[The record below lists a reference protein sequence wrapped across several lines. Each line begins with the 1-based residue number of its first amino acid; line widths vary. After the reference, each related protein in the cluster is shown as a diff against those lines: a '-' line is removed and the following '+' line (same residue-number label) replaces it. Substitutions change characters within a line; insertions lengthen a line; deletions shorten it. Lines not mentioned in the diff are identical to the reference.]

1 MNDLEK
7 WVLGEM
13 IDKLEYMEGLE
24 VCPCE
29 LALNLFERANCD
41 GSYTYSTSKAVQWCH
56 QFFRQ
61 LGDAVEDYSH
71 DWGEPPSNVFLFPE
85 RFQVQMILYL
95 ADTLATSSQFIAEN
109 WNSDEITL
117 TKEVIDVIAKEWHE
131 AIAED
136 IPEE

>member
-1 MNDLEK
+1 
-7 WVLGEM
+7 
-13 IDKLEYMEGLE
+13 
-24 VCPCE
+24 
-29 LALNLFERANCD
+29 
-41 GSYTYSTSKAVQWCH
+41 
-56 QFFRQ
+56 
-61 LGDAVEDYSH
+61 
-71 DWGEPPSNVFLFPE
+71 
-85 RFQVQMILYL
+85 MILYL